1 MKKAYLNPNNNPF
14 SKWNQADLVSE
25 TYQTAAVNEEKLRAK
40 RVTSSGFLAP
50 TVNTRTV
57 YYYTNKIARKT
68 SE

>member
-40 RVTSSGFLAP
+40 TELHHRVFWLP
-50 TVNTRTV
+50 Q
-57 YYYTNKIARKT
+57 
-68 SE
+68 